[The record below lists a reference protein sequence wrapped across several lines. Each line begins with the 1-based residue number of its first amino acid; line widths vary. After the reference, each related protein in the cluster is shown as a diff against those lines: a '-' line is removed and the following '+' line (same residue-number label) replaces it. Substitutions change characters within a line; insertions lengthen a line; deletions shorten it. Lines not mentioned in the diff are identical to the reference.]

1 MAYNKALWQ
10 DNGRSVTHSPGEG
23 FMQSL
28 TTPEACIMMLAVL
41 SAWTWICITAKFK
54 RESTRTMYCGGSS
67 SIYCNVCHVC
77 HVCLFVCLICI
88 DLFPFFQYGK
98 MTLSLAIR
106 GCCHRYMQH
115 IIIIEAQRYLVV
127 PLRKVGKDMEE
138 NRKIRLTSIAR
149 WWFQRF
155 FIFIPIWGRFPS
167 WLIFFRW
174 VETTNQIVLGRNAL
188 MWLCMDG
195 STTIALETPLTRF

>member
-1 MAYNKALWQ
+1 MTYNKALWQ
-10 DNGRSVTHSPGEG
+10 DNGRLVTHSPGRD
-23 FMQSL
+23 FIQSL

-54 RESTRTMYCGGSS
+54 RESTRTMYCGGSELKYILS
-67 SIYCNVCHVC
+67 
-77 HVCLFVCLICI
+77 CLFVLICI
-88 DLFPFFQYGK
+88 DLFPFFSIWK
-98 MTLSLAIR
+98 DDLVFSNTRLLSSLYAAYYNYR
-106 GCCHRYMQH
+106 GTKV
-115 IIIIEAQRYLVV
+115 LFVV

-149 WWFQRF
+149 WWFQIR
-155 FIFIPIWGRFPS
+155 FIFTPIWGRFPI

-174 VETTNQIVLGRNAL
+174 VETTNQIVLGRSAL

-195 STTIALETPLTRF
+195 SSHYSFGNAVETRFES